1 MRISTVSSLQLFQ
14 ITRYSGFVLIGIC
27 FARLGIA
34 KAEIGRF
41 ETFLWWMGLFSFF
54 WIAGLMN
61 SMLARYPSQSESD
74 KKQLLFTTFS
84 LILILSGIA
93 GVVQLFTGGSILGLA
108 YLLLNNAS
116 YVVEYI
122 LFLQDHRK
130 KLIAYGII
138 MAVVQFLL
146 CVLPAYIY
154 GDTHFALYGLLV
166 TAGIKF
172 IYIAYL
178 LRRHTLTRFDIHKV
192 KALFLL
198 SLPLMMSFF
207 INGSAEYIDGSVV
220 KHYFTLADF
229 SVFRYGSR
237 DFPLFTILAATLSMS
252 MIPRV
257 AENLSEGLE
266 AIRSQSLRY
275 MHFFFPMAI
284 VLILTGQWLF
294 TLFFTAQFTE
304 SGRIFVALMLL
315 TIPRLLFPQS
325 ILMGLKQNKLILI
338 TAVIEMLINIV
349 ASILLAQRFGM
360 VGVAYGTVVAFVSE
374 RMLMMAILYYK
385 FDISPSRYI
394 SFPPFLIYTALTV
407 LSYLVSLRF

>member
-1 MRISTVSSLQLFQ
+1 
-14 ITRYSGFVLIGIC
+14 
-27 FARLGIA
+27 
-34 KAEIGRF
+34 
-41 ETFLWWMGLFSFF
+41 
-54 WIAGLMN
+54 
-61 SMLARYPSQSESD
+61 
-74 KKQLLFTTFS
+74 
-84 LILILSGIA
+84 
-93 GVVQLFTGGSILGLA
+93 
-108 YLLLNNAS
+108 
-116 YVVEYI
+116 
-122 LFLQDHRK
+122 
-130 KLIAYGII
+130 
-138 MAVVQFLL
+138 
-146 CVLPAYIY
+146 
-154 GDTHFALYGLLV
+154 
-166 TAGIKF
+166 
-172 IYIAYL
+172 
-178 LRRHTLTRFDIHKV
+178 
-192 KALFLL
+192 
-198 SLPLMMSFF
+198 
-207 INGSAEYIDGSVV
+207 
-220 KHYFTLADF
+220 
-229 SVFRYGSR
+229 
-237 DFPLFTILAATLSMS
+237 
-252 MIPRV
+252 MIPRI
-257 AENLSEGLE
+257 AENVNEGLE

-374 RMLMMAILYYK
+374 RMLMMAILYCK